1 MDEQK
6 VFFDPTAFDSELL
19 AAVAR
24 TGICSDYYALCN
36 QFPNISS
43 TETPKLPTIEI
54 LQVASNRIALKKEKG
69 VGRLF
74 GVTDLPLE
82 FRLYFIIQYSRIVET
97 EIVLQF
103 QNKTITTTFAILCN
117 RVTQYA
123 GGGDVLYPR
132 PVAPTVEELITIFV
146 RLREIMLKLATMCI

>member
-24 TGICSDYYALCN
+24 TGMCSDYYSLCS
-36 QFPNISS
+36 QFLYRK
-43 TETPKLPTIEI
+43 EVEWPKLPTNEI
-54 LQVASNRIALKKEKG
+54 LQEASTRIALKKEKG

-74 GVTDLPLE
+74 GVTDLP
-82 FRLYFIIQYSRIVET
+82 FGYSLCFVLQDRTVET
-97 EIVLQF
+97 EITFPYHGQ
-103 QNKTITTTFAILCN
+103 QTTTTFALLCN
-117 RVTQYA
+117 RVTQFE
-123 GGGDVLYPR
+123 GSGDVLYPR
-132 PVAPTVEELITIFV
+132 PMQYSMDELITIFV